1 MNLEKFIFYLVMLC
15 IIMIIPF
22 GCQKKDG
29 TSNSQIISGEQEVEI
44 TNNKK
49 ILGSSSDSVPSKS
62 SASYVSSPPSCSTRT
77 MYVKLNKYGS
87 KLNVRETPSIND
99 NIIGELD
106 HGDSVEVLSIQ
117 EEWAK
122 IKFNQGIGYIYAKY
136 LVDKEPPQ
144 LLPTN
149 EGTNLENVKEE
160 IHIIVNKKNRSL
172 QLRKRNELIGEY
184 KIALG
189 FDPVGHKER
198 EGDGKTPE
206 GIYYICVKNPKSK
219 YYLSLG
225 LSYPGISDAKRGL
238 DSGLI
243 TQKEYDEIV
252 NAINSGKRPPWNTPL
267 GGQIMIHGTD
277 TKSETKSDWTEGC
290 IAVDNEVMD
299 ILWEYCKV
307 GTQVFVFP

>member
-1 MNLEKFIFYLVMLC
+1 MNLEKFLFYLIMLC
-15 IIMIIPF
+15 IIIIIPF

-29 TSNSQIISGEQEVEI
+29 ILNSRIISNEQ
-44 TNNKK
+44 
-49 ILGSSSDSVPSKS
+49 
-62 SASYVSSPPSCSTRT
+62 SSPPSRSSIT

-87 KLNVRETPSIND
+87 KLNIRKTSSVNG
-99 NIIGELD
+99 NIIGELE
-106 HGDSVEVLSIQ
+106 HGDCVEVINMQ
-117 EEWAK
+117 EEWAE
-122 IKFNQGIGYIYAKY
+122 IKFNQGIGYVNANY
-136 LVDKEPPQ
+136 LVDKAPPH
-144 LLPTN
+144 LLSPN
-149 EGTNLENVKEE
+149 EAPNPDKVIDE
-160 IHIIVNKKNRSL
+160 IHIIVYKKDRSL
-172 QLRKRNELIGEY
+172 QLRKGNELIGEY
-184 KIALG
+184 KIDLG
-189 FDPVGHKER
+189 FDPIGHKER

-206 GIYYICVKNPKSK
+206 GAYYICVKNPKSK

-238 DSGLI
+238 ESGLI

-252 NAINSGKRPPWNTPL
+252 KAINSGKRPPWNTPL